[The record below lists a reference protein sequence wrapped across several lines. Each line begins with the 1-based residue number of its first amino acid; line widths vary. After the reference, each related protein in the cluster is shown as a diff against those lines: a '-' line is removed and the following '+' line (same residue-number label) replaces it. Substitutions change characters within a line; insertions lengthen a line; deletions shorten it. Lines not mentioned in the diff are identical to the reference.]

1 MYRLVH
7 LPGSLSGPA
16 GLVVPVLPVLPV
28 LTVLTVL
35 TAPARRAEGGN
46 SGNSG
51 SSSSSSSS
59 SRVLTYTRSTIS
71 AMPWPTPMH
80 MVHSA

>member
-7 LPGSLSGPA
+7 FPGSLSGPA
-16 GLVVPVLPVLPV
+16 GLVVPVLPVLTVVPV

-35 TAPARRAEGGN
+35 TAPARRAAGGN

-51 SSSSSSSS
+51 SS